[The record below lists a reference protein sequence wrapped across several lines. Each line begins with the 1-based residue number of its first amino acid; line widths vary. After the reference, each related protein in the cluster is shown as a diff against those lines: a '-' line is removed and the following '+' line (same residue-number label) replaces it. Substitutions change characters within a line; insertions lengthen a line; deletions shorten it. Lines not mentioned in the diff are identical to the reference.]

1 MSDITATTLN
11 VHLSANIQALKL
23 SLQQDNEAIS
33 IVEKALASGTE
44 DTGPVPSSDR
54 LVDIVV

>member
-1 MSDITATTLN
+1 MSDISATSLS

-23 SLQQDNEAIS
+23 SLQQDSAAIS
-33 IVEKALASGTE
+33 LVEKALATSEVSPEQT
-44 DTGPVPSSDR
+44 PSSDR

>member
-44 DTGPVPSSDR
+44 DTGAPSSDR

>member
-1 MSDITATTLN
+1 MSDITATSLN

-23 SLQQDNEAIS
+23 SLEQDNAAIS
-33 IVEKALASGTE
+33 IVEKALA
-44 DTGPVPSSDR
+44 TGEQDLGPTSSSDR

>member
-23 SLQQDNEAIS
+23 SLQQDSEAITL
-33 IVEKALASGTE
+33 VEKALASGTQ
-44 DTGPVPSSDR
+44 DTGPAPSSSR
-54 LVDIVV
+54 LVDITV

>member
-1 MSDITATTLN
+1 MSDITATSLN

-23 SLQQDNEAIS
+23 SLEQDNAAIS
-33 IVEKALASGTE
+33 IVEKALATGEQDSGPTS
-44 DTGPVPSSDR
+44 SSDR